1 MHPEDVTLLERLEA
15 LSREVERVAT
25 ELAVSAKSFG
35 GEVGARARVELV
47 ERRLRIALDELA
59 AYPFRA
65 DDPGAQI
72 TDE

>member
-25 ELAVSAKSFG
+25 ELAVRAKSFG
-35 GEVGARARVELV
+35 GEVGARARVEGI
-47 ERRLRIALDELA
+47 ERRLRIALDELT

-65 DDPGAQI
+65 DDPSATI